1 VILIAA
7 MIIIIVTMIAI
18 KMIIILAIIYH
29 STLDFLRIEFYSFSM
44 YDIFNLITWVTS
56 LKS

>member
-1 VILIAA
+1 MILIAA

-18 KMIIILAIIYH
+18 KMIIILATIYH
-29 STLDFLRIEFYSFSM
+29 STLDFLMIEFHSFSM

>member
-1 VILIAA
+1 MILIAA
-7 MIIIIVTMIAI
+7 MIAI

-44 YDIFNLITWVTS
+44 YDIFNLITWITS